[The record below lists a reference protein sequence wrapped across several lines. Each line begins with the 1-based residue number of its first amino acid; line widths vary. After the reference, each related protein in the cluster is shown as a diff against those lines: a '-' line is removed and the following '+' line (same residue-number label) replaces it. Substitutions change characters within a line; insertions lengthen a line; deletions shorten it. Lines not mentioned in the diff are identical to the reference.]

1 MNCPTCQAK
10 IKNTRYK
17 VREPYV
23 PKRPCSSKIF
33 KHTKK
38 NLGRNIK
45 HPMFSKIEK
54 QKLKCMVKKLA
65 KLIRKSHLIREKI
78 RLRQI
83 VL

>member
-38 NLGRNIK
+38 KPRKKYKTSNVFKNRKTKTKMYGKKTRK
-45 HPMFSKIEK
+45 TYKKKSSHP
-54 QKLKCMVKKLA
+54 
-65 KLIRKSHLIREKI
+65 
-78 RLRQI
+78 
-83 VL
+83 